1 MTGKD
6 IEDACNGI
14 GAKMFFDQF
23 TFTIMFKDG
32 KKLIYALYN
41 AGKTVDQ
48 ILDNVAKTIEEGGH
62 GRIFSQA
69 GKFLGYSPENA
80 SIDEILVVVDM
91 MINI

>member
-41 AGKTVDQ
+41 AGKTVNQ
-48 ILDNVAKTIEEGGH
+48 ILDNVAKIIKEGGH
-62 GRIFSQA
+62 GRIFSQT

-91 MINI
+91 IVA